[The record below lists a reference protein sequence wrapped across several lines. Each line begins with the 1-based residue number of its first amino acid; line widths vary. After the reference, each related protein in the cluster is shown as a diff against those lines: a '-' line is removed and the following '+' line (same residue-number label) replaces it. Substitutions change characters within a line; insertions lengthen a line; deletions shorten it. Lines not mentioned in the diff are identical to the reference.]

1 MVPDWCLS
9 SALAFPSDLGA
20 RRPCRGLRGWGCAHC
35 QSLPRG
41 ELFPRERKRPRLH
54 SQAGASP
61 PRLSAA
67 RRESG
72 SRCPWLGEAAPQ
84 PECCSVCA
92 QKRLPDRAFPGAVL
106 PPRGRRMCCA
116 GFPWRLASLAQ
127 PQHRG
132 TSPWSVSS
140 GQYFGPRFGAQC
152 PERGREEAGCRR
164 VLASLYW
171 EGPSE
176 LPHRRSSS
184 SAPRRDSTEPRPR
197 GCSVLGE
204 PPQALPSF

>member
-1 MVPDWCLS
+1 MKRFFAMLVA
-9 SALAFPSDLGA
+9 ALAMICVATACDDEPEVVPEVKKFL
-20 RRPCRGLRGWGCAHC
+20 
-35 QSLPRG
+35 
-41 ELFPRERKRPRLH
+41 ELSPVTIKATDVAAEYSFTVK
-54 SQAGASP
+54 ASHP
-61 PRLSAA
+61 WTAP
-67 RRESG
+67 G
-72 SRCPWLGEAAPQ
+72 S
-84 PECCSVCA
+84 
-92 QKRLPDRAFPGAVL
+92 
-106 PPRGRRMCCA
+106 
-116 GFPWRLASLAQ
+116 
-127 PQHRG
+127 
-132 TSPWSVSS
+132 
-140 GQYFGPRFGAQC
+140 YFGPRFGAQC

>member
-1 MVPDWCLS
+1 MCTLPKPPAGRALS
-9 SALAFPSDLGA
+9 EGKEAPQAAFPSWCFPAQTKRRTEGIRVPVPLAWGGSSTA
-20 RRPCRGLRGWGCAHC
+20 RVLLRLCPESACQTGPSLELSSRLEAGGCAV
-35 QSLPRG
+35 R
-41 ELFPRERKRPRLH
+41 
-54 SQAGASP
+54 ASP
-61 PRLSAA
+61 VRL
-67 RRESG
+67 G
-72 SRCPWLGEAAPQ
+72 
-84 PECCSVCA
+84 
-92 QKRLPDRAFPGAVL
+92 
-106 PPRGRRMCCA
+106 
-116 GFPWRLASLAQ
+116 SLAQ
-127 PQHRG
+127 PQRRG
-132 TSPWSVSS
+132 TSPSSVSS

-197 GCSVLGE
+197 GCSVPGE